1 MIGTKWNLH
10 RRIGLA
16 LTIGVAI
23 LGLAPASRADDS
35 SSTRAARL
43 TYLQGTVTVY
53 TPDSSAGIAA
63 QLNLPLLSGV
73 QVVTGQDGQAE
84 VEFEDGSI
92 VRLTPNSAISLDN
105 LSVDSNGVF
114 NTNLS
119 LQHGLAYAELRAS
132 PQYSYAIMAGAD
144 LLSPVENATV
154 RINFDEPPAT
164 FAVLD
169 GTVHIERL
177 LAPGSD
183 LSSAAYQTDVRAG
196 ESLRADTTDSA
207 RYFLTQGVDPDTWD
221 QWNED
226 LDQSAAA
233 QSADATDVRDN
244 YAGAQGYGWSD
255 LDANGTWYDV
265 PGQGPVWQPTVAV
278 DDSSFDPYGNG
289 AWIDYSGVGYI
300 WASGYSWGWTPYRCG
315 DWSYFSSFGWGWAPG
330 SGCGGRGWGFAGG
343 GRPVNIAIA
352 PINYR
357 AIRVPTPGHG
367 PERPLIAVRSPG
379 MNPSAMQ
386 NRPGARVP
394 RQIAG
399 VTARPIVPVHSNIPS
414 AGEPA
419 GSSLRRDFPVDSVN
433 RTPVM
438 GLAGTRP
445 TMVQSPGRGQSN
457 MPRPESSEPLPPI
470 RQPATAAPAYN
481 QPSNSAPVARPE
493 PGASQTQRYTP
504 PPSSTPA
511 QPQPPAERRTYT
523 PPPSSPAQSTPA
535 PRPTYS
541 QPAPR
546 PSYSP
551 PPSPP
556 AQQQH
561 SSPPPAQ
568 SSAPGRD
575 KQH

>member
-1 MIGTKWNLH
+1 MIGTTWNLT

-16 LTIGVAI
+16 LIFGVTIFGVI
-23 LGLAPASRADDS
+23 PASHADDS
-35 SSTRAARL
+35 SNTRAARL
-43 TYLQGTVTVY
+43 TYLQGSVTVY
-53 TPDSSAGIAA
+53 TPENSAGIDA

-84 VEFEDGSI
+84 VEFEDGSV

-105 LSVDSNGVF
+105 LAIDPNGVF
-114 NTNLS
+114 STNLS
-119 LQHGLAYAELRAS
+119 LQHGLAYAELRAT
-132 PQYSYAIMAGAD
+132 PQYRYAIMAGAD
-144 LLSPVENATV
+144 LLSPVENTTV

-196 ESLRADTTDSA
+196 ESLRADPVDSS
-207 RYFLTQGVDPDTWD
+207 RYFLTQGVDQDTWD

-233 QSADATDVRDN
+233 QSADTTDVRNN

-289 AWIDYSGVGYI
+289 AWIDYSGVGYV
-300 WASGYSWGWTPYRCG
+300 WASAYPWGWTPYRCG
-315 DWSYFSSFGWGWAPG
+315 NWSYFSSFGWGWAPG
-330 SGCGGRGWGFAGG
+330 AGCGGLGWGFAGG
-343 GRPVNIAIA
+343 GRPVNIAVA

-357 AIRVPTPGHG
+357 SIRVPSPGHG
-367 PERPLIAVRSPG
+367 PERPLIAVHSPG
-379 MNPSAMQ
+379 MAPSGVPRQ
-386 NRPGARVP
+386 PGERIP

-399 VTARPIVPVHSNIPS
+399 VTARPIMPLHNNMPPP
-414 AGEPA
+414 GEPA
-419 GSSLRRDFPVDSVN
+419 GSSLRRDFPMDSAN
-433 RTPVM
+433 HTPVM

-445 TMVQSPGRGQSN
+445 TMLQSAGRRQTN
-457 MPRPESSEPLPPI
+457 MPQPASSEPLPPMA
-470 RQPATAAPAYN
+470 PPAAPVPSYN
-481 QPSNSAPVARPE
+481 RRPANSAPVARPE

-504 PPSSTPA
+504 PSSTPA
-511 QPQPPAERRTYT
+511 QPQPPPERRTYA
-523 PPPSSPAQSTPA
+523 PAPSSPAQSTPT

-546 PSYSP
+546 PSYAP
-551 PPSPP
+551 PASPP
-556 AQQQH
+556 AQQH

-568 SSAPGRD
+568 SSAPSRD
-575 KQH
+575 RQH